1 MSKLRKST
9 YLNVR
14 WFFVPFLMLKLYLR
28 KSLTCEFLWLL
39 DFCSWWVAPLIL
51 KVPEIAAN
59 QRWRGSESRW
69 RPRSCWPAQRR
80 NSSASSSS
88 RARSTSDRPAMIS
101 SVFNL
106 TKSSDERASIL
117 IQFKIYNIFHKKQLQ
132 FWFSFTF
139 LIPSTRNNC
148 NCNWPNFKRTK
159 SIPIYTIY
167 SVTIIDN

>member
-1 MSKLRKST
+1 MLMI
-9 YLNVR
+9 
-14 WFFVPFLMLKLYLR
+14 MLKLYLR

-51 KVPEIAAN
+51 KVLEIAAN

-80 NSSASSSS
+80 SSSASSSS
-88 RARSTSDRPAMIS
+88 LARSTSDRPAMIS

-106 TKSSDERASIL
+106 TKSLDERASIL

-139 LIPSTRNNC
+139 KFLQQET
-148 NCNWPNFKRTK
+148 TATD
-159 SIPIYTIY
+159 PILKEQNLYRSLQYIQ
-167 SVTIIDN
+167 